1 MTESITAGE
10 DGTRLN
16 LSVDKKNNS
25 FSGYLL
31 RLDRGSSN
39 PMQDLDNFTFY
50 THRVSLNLE
59 IIYPGKSNLAEEL
72 KKSISRD
79 ISDFE
84 KTLYSY
90 DYDTQKYGYS
100 QYIDV
105 ESFVDY
111 FLLNE
116 ITCNYDAGRYSTYLY
131 KEIDG
136 KYRMCIWDFNSA
148 CNNYQE
154 TEYQP
159 DHFEIQNRL
168 WFFMLMKD
176 EDFTNKVVSRYRQL
190 RETVFDEEY
199 LDRYI
204 DDVVEYL
211 GGAIE
216 RNYEKWG
223 YTFEP
228 EYDLLI
234 PAERNPRSYEEAIAE
249 MKTFLQNR
257 IKWMDENIE
266 TLRQYSAE
274 SKVKKFNENAN

>member
-1 MTESITAGE
+1 
-10 DGTRLN
+10 
-16 LSVDKKNNS
+16 
-25 FSGYLL
+25 
-31 RLDRGSSN
+31 
-39 PMQDLDNFTFY
+39 
-50 THRVSLNLE
+50 
-59 IIYPGKSNLAEEL
+59 
-72 KKSISRD
+72 
-79 ISDFE
+79 
-84 KTLYSY
+84 
-90 DYDTQKYGYS
+90 
-100 QYIDV
+100 
-105 ESFVDY
+105 
-111 FLLNE
+111 
-116 ITCNYDAGRYSTYLY
+116 
-131 KEIDG
+131 
-136 KYRMCIWDFNSA
+136 
-148 CNNYQE
+148 
-154 TEYQP
+154 
-159 DHFEIQNRL
+159 
-168 WFFMLMKD
+168 MLMKD